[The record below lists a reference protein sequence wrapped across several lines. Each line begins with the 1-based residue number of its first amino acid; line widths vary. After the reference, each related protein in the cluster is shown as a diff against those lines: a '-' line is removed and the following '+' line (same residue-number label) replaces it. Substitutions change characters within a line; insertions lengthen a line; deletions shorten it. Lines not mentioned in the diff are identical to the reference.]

1 MTTNPVYDCS
11 RLLVHVDTAEAEY
24 AETRNHDTFPSFG
37 HPEPPKLHLF
47 RLSKSYQSRSALPVL
62 VVAYTNHCVAAQ
74 VLVPDA
80 SDSAAIFYST
90 PMDICSLNI
99 DTDEHME
106 GSSFQANVEE
116 VITCL
121 TVVALEDEKLQ
132 QSEQNNNDER
142 ENIMVVEGDPS
153 STVLIKGIFSD
164 GSHKVHLAVVLG
176 TSGSHLYSVDL
187 SIDPESW
194 MLQRLGSL
202 PDDVPFLFEVL
213 PIDGE
218 VTAPRQV
225 PSEERVPFQP
235 KRGVTSF
242 STFRLD
248 VGGKSATH
256 VWIAYSDGTV
266 VRLHHAG
273 FFPSVFK
280 RGAEQGLSLD
290 DVLGCPVLLRYQ
302 VCLPPNEA
310 DLHVVPLPKH
320 HPSLLSPLASMNLEW
335 GGDQEKD
342 VTKTPVGPPL
352 EALVYGSQSS
362 SDFFPAVVF
371 YSSEVQFVDREEF
384 EAGNDHLTE
393 SRVLGAVVGGTK
405 ALVGGMVGSAIGA
418 LRWGFGATLP
428 APAVGIDE
436 STDSQDDAPAT
447 SPFPSLWSRPVEL
460 FAAHE
465 FHDAPRQVEHCV
477 IDPDGNYA
485 AATDNLGRVLLFE
498 LATKQLI
505 RLWKGYREAS
515 CHWVY
520 KTDSF
525 RVKPELHLVIHSRH
539 RNIVESWSVQQDSRL
554 SSVQVGRDAHILPCT
569 LWSRSTLHSACYLIH
584 SLLPGASPNLLELID
599 IGRDDP
605 MVSTLRSEGNAVP
618 TSSRIAALRLQ
629 RLQQL
634 LSATSVELSTQDVY
648 TALTEIQLGDLPT
661 ALDLIG
667 GTNVLEEKCESGSE
681 FYKAALAYCNHRLQ
695 GAVKVGDSEVS
706 SNPHV
711 KALSVKVQ
719 YHSQVSV
726 SLLVSFD
733 CLSFNCHVYSRIGY
747 LRSSSRCLMSWSS
760 SN

>member
-1 MTTNPVYDCS
+1 MTTPSPNNPVYDCS
-11 RLLVHVDTAEAEY
+11 RLLLHVDNAEAEY
-24 AETRNHDTFPSFG
+24 AETRNHDTIPSFG
-37 HPEPPKLHLF
+37 HPDPPKLHLF

-62 VVAYTNHCVAAQ
+62 VVAYTKHCVAAQ
-74 VLVPDA
+74 VLAPDA
-80 SDSAAIFYST
+80 SDSATSFYSK

-99 DTDEHME
+99 DADEHME
-106 GSSFQANVEE
+106 DAGPTFLKVQDE

-121 TVVALEDEKLQ
+121 TVVALEDEELQ
-132 QSEQNNNDER
+132 RSEQNNYNER
-142 ENIMVVEGDPS
+142 ENMMVVEGDPS
-153 STVLIKGIFSD
+153 SPALIKGVFSG
-164 GSHKVHLAVVLG
+164 GSHKVRLAVVLG
-176 TSGSHLYSVDL
+176 TSGSHVYSVDL

-194 MLQRLGSL
+194 MLQLLSSL
-202 PDDVPFLFEVL
+202 PDVPYLFEVL

-218 VTAPRQV
+218 VTAPREV
-225 PSEERVPFQP
+225 TSEERVPFQP
-235 KRGVTSF
+235 RRGVTSF
-242 STFRLD
+242 SSFRLH

-273 FFPSVFK
+273 FFPSIFK

-290 DVLGCPVLLRYQ
+290 DVVGCPVLLRFQ
-302 VCLPPNEA
+302 VCLPPSEA

-335 GGDQEKD
+335 GGDHEKD
-342 VTKTPVGPPL
+342 VAKSPVGPPL

-384 EAGNDHLTE
+384 EADNDRPTD

-405 ALVGGMVGSAIGA
+405 ALVGGMVGSAMGA
-418 LRWGFGATLP
+418 LRWGLGARATSS
-428 APAVGIDE
+428 AVVGMNE
-436 STDSQDDAPAT
+436 SIEDSQDDAPAS
-447 SPFPSLWSRPVEL
+447 SPFPSLWTRPVEL

-465 FHDAPRQVEHCV
+465 YHDAPRQVEHCV
-477 IDPDGNYA
+477 IDPDGDYA

-505 RLWKGYREAS
+505 RLWKGYREAR
-515 CHWVY
+515 CHWVH

-539 RNIVESWSVQQDSRL
+539 RNIVESWSVHQDSRV
-554 SSVQVGRDAHILPCT
+554 SSVQVGRDAHLLPCT
-569 LWSRSTLHSACYLIH
+569 LWSRSARHSACYLIH
-584 SLLPGASPNLLELID
+584 SLLPGTSQNLLELID

-605 MVSTLRSEGNAVP
+605 MVSTLRSEGSTVP
-618 TSSRIAALRLQ
+618 TSSRTAALRLQ

-634 LSATSVELSTQDVY
+634 LSASSVELSTHDVY

-681 FYKAALAYCNHRLQ
+681 FHKVALAYCNQRLQ
-695 GAVKVGDSEVS
+695 EAVKVGDSEMS

-711 KALSVKVQ
+711 KTLSVKVQ
-719 YHSQVSV
+719 YHSQVSI

-733 CLSFNCHVYSRIGY
+733 
-747 LRSSSRCLMSWSS
+747 
-760 SN
+760 